1 MIWMCEWIKDGRAWF
16 FGEFATPLVD
26 HGCDNLVKEW
36 VMNFRILLSEL
47 GHTQELEEKYPTN
60 FTPMPD
66 VKK

>member
-1 MIWMCEWIKDGRAWF
+1 MDQGWSCMV
-16 FGEFATPLVD
+16 FGEFATPLMD